1 MCIQSFTLLSKREL
15 QFHGQLPPY
24 TPQTAGA
31 NSSKLPPQG
40 NTSFIQPRIYG
51 KSFPSSYSNTS
62 GGPSILRNNNHFA
75 AKGSSLTVMHTDI
88 PSFEDSQVQ
97 ASTELSAI
105 FDPDHVLANTL
116 LTQLMSATS
125 VSSRE
130 LCQPFLRHG
139 HILTSASTDPIFFD
153 RLLLDTGAQGSNF
166 ISAHAYSLI
175 PDSHKQSVRD
185 IDKAVRLGD
194 ARHLSVQLEVLLY
207 TSIADSTGQV
217 HNHHSSK
224 P

>member
-1 MCIQSFTLLSKREL
+1 MLIRHFRLYYHFMPQPYVCSTSHVPNIEPLIVVFHLACIANYL
-15 QFHGQLPPY
+15 QMTKLIQLCI
-24 TPQTAGA
+24 
-31 NSSKLPPQG
+31 NG
-40 NTSFIQPRIYG
+40 NPVWIDLCCARDG
-51 KSFPSSYSNTS
+51 KSAPSSYSNTS

-75 AKGSSLTVMHTDI
+75 ANGSSLTVMHTDI

-105 FDPDHVLANTL
+105 FDPDHVLAKTL

-125 VSSRE
+125 VSSRD

-139 HILTSASTDPIFFD
+139 HILTAASTDPIFFD

-175 PDSHKQSVRD
+175 PESHQQSVRN
-185 IDKAVRLGD
+185 IDKVVRLGD
-194 ARHLSVQLEVLLY
+194 ARHLSVQLEVLLL
-207 TSIADSTGQV
+207 
-217 HNHHSSK
+217 
-224 P
+224 

>member
-24 TPQTAGA
+24 TPHTAGA

-40 NTSFIQPRIYG
+40 NKSFIQPRMYG
-51 KSFPSSYSNTS
+51 KSLPSSYSNTS
-62 GGPSILRNNNHFA
+62 GGPSIVRNNNHFA

-139 HILTSASTDPIFFD
+139 HILTVASTDPIFFD

-175 PDSHKQSVRD
+175 PESHQQSVRN
-185 IDKAVRLGD
+185 IDKVVRLGD
-194 ARHLSVQLEVLLY
+194 ARHLSVQLEVLLL
-207 TSIADSTGQV
+207 
-217 HNHHSSK
+217 
-224 P
+224 